1 MLLGIAGKRGS
12 VRVRAMVRGGGYI
25 VVDRKVACDEGGEET
40 RDEQTLHGQPSP
52 LHRAQQSTV
61 ES

>member
-1 MLLGIAGKRGS
+1 
-12 VRVRAMVRGGGYI
+12 VVWGGGYI
-25 VVDRKVACDEGGEET
+25 VVDRKVACNEGGEET

-52 LHRAQQSTV
+52 LHREQQSTV